1 MSLTFLA
8 KELRLSK
15 YRLLGLVGQGQF
27 GRVYCATQRQT
38 GHLFALKEL
47 DRQRFP
53 TRQFLRELRL
63 LLSLHHPNIVTCYA
77 LEHTPTTR
85 YLVLDY
91 CEGGTL
97 RTLMESVRLAPLHSL
112 QLVSDL
118 LAGLEHAH
126 DRGVVHC
133 DIKPENVLLNLRSQG
148 WTARISDFGI
158 ARLIQEARFQTGTT
172 GSPAYMAPERFYG
185 QYSYASDLYSVGVLL
200 YELLLGQRPF
210 SGLPAELMSAHLNQ
224 PVKVP
229 AHLPNSVQS
238 LLLTALQ
245 KLPARRFRSTAAMRT
260 AVQAATEELR
270 STELRSS
277 LDGDNPAALL
287 RPIVSLPLTPCPSH
301 PQESLTAE
309 IRQFG
314 LAHPANR
321 KQTDPVYRVFDRH
334 ISARTD
340 PTHSVALDIQLPA
353 PIQGFMTTPQGCFAT
368 TQRSLYWISP
378 ERFQSHASRGEHPRL
393 IAEFNNDVMATI
405 DPQGRWLVA
414 ATPDGEGSNLSFWR
428 SPATHPRRV
437 TLTRSPHAWFQLLTL
452 NSRHWVAASHTV
464 DRDSH
469 AAIQGIRL
477 EVFTRRGT
485 LVNRFTLPIPLR
497 QIGLSCQPDRLI
509 ATEPEHPTALLLLD
523 LKPFR
528 LLRLAVEIVPHRIAA
543 ASWGYV
549 LTDTIGQI
557 VLLDRYGQA
566 IGRLDGPAA
575 PSAIAL
581 LEPYTLLIATWNAG
595 AGQLHTIDLSKLDLD
610 VVF

>member
-1 MSLTFLA
+1 MSLNFLT

-47 DRQRFP
+47 DPQRFP
-53 TRQFLRELRL
+53 THQFLRELRL
-63 LLSLHHPNIVTCYA
+63 LLSLHHPNIVTCHA
-77 LEHTPTTR
+77 LEHTHSTR

-158 ARLIQEARFQTGTT
+158 ARLAQEARFQTGTT

-229 AHLPNSVQS
+229 AHLPDSLQS

-245 KLPARRFRSTAAMRT
+245 KLPARRFRSTTEMLK
-260 AVQAATEELR
+260 AVQAAAEDLR
-270 STELRSS
+270 STTPENAST
-277 LDGDNPAALL
+277 ALVY
-287 RPIVSLPLTPCPSH
+287 PIVQLPLTPCPSH
-301 PQESLTAE
+301 PQETLTAE

-314 LAHPANR
+314 LAQPSTR
-321 KQTDPVYRVFDRH
+321 DQTSRIYRIFDRH
-334 ISARTD
+334 ISVESD
-340 PTHSVALDIQLPA
+340 PTHLVALDVRLPE
-353 PIQGFMTTPQGCFAT
+353 PIQGFMATPQGCFAT
-368 TQRSLYWISP
+368 TQRSIYWISA
-378 ERFQSHASRGEHPRL
+378 ERFQSQAGRVEHPRL
-393 IAEFNNDVMATI
+393 IAKFDSKVMATI

-414 ATPDGEGSNLSFWR
+414 ATPDLEGSNLSLWR
-428 SPATHPRRV
+428 SPATQPRRIA
-437 TLTRSPHAWFQLLTL
+437 LTRSSHAWFQLLTL
-452 NSRHWVAASHTV
+452 DSRHWVAASHTV
-464 DRDSH
+464 DRVSH
-469 AAIQGIRL
+469 GSIQGIRL

-485 LVNRFTLPIPLR
+485 LVNGFTLPIPLC

-509 ATEPEHPTALLLLD
+509 ATEPEYPTSLLLLD

-528 LLRLAVEIVPHRIAA
+528 LLRLAVGLVPHRLAA

-549 LTDTIGQI
+549 LCDVAGQI

-595 AGQLHTIDLSKLDLD
+595 QGHLHTIDLSKLDLD
-610 VVF
+610 IVF